1 VITTAIAK
9 PIFQTVSI
17 AVLFE
22 QRLALFGCR
31 NKIPIRDSISR
42 QRKSATIRTIDGLI
56 ANEPRRSLPAAL
68 SLR

>member
-1 VITTAIAK
+1 VIATAIAK

-22 QRLALFGCR
+22 QRPTLFGCR
-31 NKIPIRDSISR
+31 NKIAIRDSISP
-42 QRKSATIRTIDGLI
+42 QRKYATIRPSDGLI
-56 ANEPRRSLPAAL
+56 ANEPQSSPPAAL